1 MRGLSVQI
9 RSLARKYMTWKIYD
23 IVYRQPNGIINGV
36 LPTVIYADLNK
47 YYADV
52 GFGNLNS
59 KVYQAVKDFTG
70 FEMDKCKVIMVSR
83 YPGSR

>member
-1 MRGLSVQI
+1 
-9 RSLARKYMTWKIYD
+9 MTWKIYD
-23 IVYRQPNGIINGV
+23 IIYRQPNGIINGV

-70 FEMDKCKVIMVSR
+70 FEVDKCKVKMVSR
-83 YPGSR
+83 YPGSK